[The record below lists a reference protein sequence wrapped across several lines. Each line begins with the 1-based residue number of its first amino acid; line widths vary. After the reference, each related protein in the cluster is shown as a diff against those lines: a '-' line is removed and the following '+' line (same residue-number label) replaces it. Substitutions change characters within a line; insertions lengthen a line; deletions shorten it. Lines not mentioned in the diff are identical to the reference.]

1 MKNTKSFEDD
11 GRVIADMNIEGTP
24 WYVDKKKMTQRD
36 NAQALSK
43 QEVRYIMRNALFAGL
58 AVASI
63 FIAAFAAFILFSTEI
78 WLK

>member
-36 NAQALSK
+36 SAQALSK

>member
-36 NAQALSK
+36 NVQALSK
-43 QEVRYIMRNALFAGL
+43 QELRYIMRNAMVAGL
-58 AVASI
+58 AVATI

>member
-1 MKNTKSFEDD
+1 MKNSKSFEDD

-36 NAQALSK
+36 NVQALSK
-43 QEVRYIMRNALFAGL
+43 QELRYIMRNAMVAGL
-58 AVASI
+58 AVATI